1 MAPGANASACMQ
13 IEHVDITPHKE
24 VYNPGDVINIAIY
37 FQTPFIGQCR
47 VGLVP
52 SDHPWGSDFEA
63 KTFAKSS
70 NTLYEGQVYIRESR
84 IGACVLRATLAPVA
98 GEPRTVA
105 VGDQIFEVRP
115 LVPTR

>member
-1 MAPGANASACMQ
+1 MQ
-13 IEHVDITPHKE
+13 IERVDVTPRRE

-37 FQTPFIGQCR
+37 FHDPFIGQCR

-52 SDHPWGSDFEA
+52 ADHPLGEGFEA

-70 NTLYEGQVYIRESR
+70 NTLYEGQLYIRDDKVGS
-84 IGACVLRATLAPVA
+84 CVLRAVLTPVNA
-98 GEPRTVA
+98 VAQTVA

-115 LVPTR
+115 LVPHRK

>member
-1 MAPGANASACMQ
+1 MQ
-13 IEHVDITPHKE
+13 IEHVEVTPRKE
-24 VYNPGDVINIAIY
+24 VYNPGDVIDIAIY

-52 SDHPWGSDFEA
+52 TGHPFGERFEA

-70 NTLYEGQVYIRESR
+70 NTLYEGQVYISDDKVGR
-84 IGACVLRATLAPVA
+84 CVLRAVLAPVNGLA
-98 GEPRTVA
+98 QTVA

-115 LVPTR
+115 LVPQRR